1 VLAERGTPNAPY
13 IADLYEYVSMLGD
26 VNRQIAH
33 LPDGTKVR
41 LQVKR
46 APPQ

>member
-1 VLAERGTPNAPY
+1 
-13 IADLYEYVSMLGD
+13 

-41 LQVKR
+41 LQVRR